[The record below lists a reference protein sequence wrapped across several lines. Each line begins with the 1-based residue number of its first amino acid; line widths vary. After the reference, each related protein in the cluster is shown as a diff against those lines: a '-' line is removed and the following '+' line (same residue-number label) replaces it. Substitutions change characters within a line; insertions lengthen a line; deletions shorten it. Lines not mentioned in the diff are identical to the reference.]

1 MKRGTGMPG
10 STAKDILNIDR
21 DSFEPAYLQL
31 VRIFKAQIASGKYRP
46 GAKLPSEA
54 VICKKYGL
62 SPMTVRRAIN
72 LLIDQG
78 VVRTVQGSGTFVR
91 GVKLSASSFNL
102 QELMELIQDENGTQV
117 KVLEMDIAK
126 ASPEVAER
134 LGLAS
139 GDNVIHARRLLLT
152 RGHPVVYHHGHLL
165 YDPQRPIVEGELD
178 VTSLR
183 GLFSGAGQTDIK
195 KGLMSVQAVTLG
207 EQEAGLLK
215 REQGS
220 PAFRLE
226 HTFYDF
232 DDRPVSYG
240 WFVCPADR
248 LLFTAKIGH
257 WDEE

>member
-1 MKRGTGMPG
+1 MPA
-10 STAKDILNIDR
+10 STANDILNIDR

-31 VRIFKAQIASGKYRP
+31 VKIFKAQIASGKYRP

-126 ASPEVAER
+126 ASPQVASR

-152 RGHPVVYHHGHLL
+152 HGHPVVYHHGHLL

-195 KGLMSVQAVTLG
+195 KGLMSVQAVALE
-207 EQEAGLLK
+207 EQEAVLLK
-215 REQGS
+215 RDKGS

-232 DDRPVSYG
+232 EDRPVSYG
-240 WFVCPADR
+240 WFICPADR
-248 LLFTAKIGH
+248 LLFTARIGH